1 MLKRLA
7 VVAAFAIG
15 SVSFAHADSISGF
28 LSANGTDS
36 FTSSTITFAPG
47 TSQVAGAIG
56 GTFALYLTD
65 GNPITFLSGPLPYS
79 TGFNT
84 TPGGIPIQLFTTTEA
99 GETFAFFLTD
109 YTANFVNNGTLGCN
123 IGSTCLLATG
133 DGFFTGSGVVAYDAM
148 NAATF
153 VFTTQY
159 PPGQTVG
166 TLTSF
171 SASASATPIP
181 EPASLVLLGTGML
194 GACAVARRRFLKV

>member
-7 VVAAFAIG
+7 VIAAFAIG
-15 SVSFAHADSISGF
+15 SVSFAHAVPISGF

-123 IGSTCLLATG
+123 PGSTCLLATG
-133 DGFFTGSGVVAYDAM
+133 DGFFTGSGAVAYESSPG
-148 NAATF
+148 TF

-159 PPGQTVG
+159 PPGQTIG

-171 SASASATPIP
+171 SASASAQPIP

-194 GACAVARRRFLKV
+194 GACAVARRRLLKV